1 MENGAENLFVAK
13 TPQIQFRILK
23 GSDKLGRS
31 RQPIELIEAK
41 GKKHLTKAE
50 IEERKSNE
58 LKVDL
63 KDVEIPSYLPSKLK
77 KEFED
82 ISSKLLYVGIM
93 TELDEDTLGRY
104 LLAKEKYLKYTKLLN
119 KAMRESDIFSMEK
132 LTSMQDKAFKQC
144 RACAN
149 DLGLTIASRCKLVVP
164 KSPDPPK
171 KNKFLEKFGDDR
183 GKER

>member
-1 MENGAENLFVAK
+1 MAR
-13 TPQIQFRILK
+13 P
-23 GSDKLGRS
+23 
-31 RQPIELIEAK
+31 RQPIEVIEAR
-41 GKKHLTKAE
+41 GKKHLTKVE
-50 IEERKSNE
+50 IEERKNSE

-63 KDVEIPSYLPSKLK
+63 KNIEIPNYLSSKLK

-82 ISSKLLYVGIM
+82 IASKLLQVGIM

-119 KAMRESDIFSMEK
+119 KAIRENDIVAMER

-149 DLGLTIASRCKLVVP
+149 DLGLTIASRCKLIVP

-171 KNKFLEKFGDDR
+171 KNKFLEKFGDSNA
-183 GKER
+183 EN

>member
-1 MENGAENLFVAK
+1 MAR
-13 TPQIQFRILK
+13 P
-23 GSDKLGRS
+23 
-31 RQPIELIEAK
+31 RQPIEVIEAR

-50 IEERKSNE
+50 IEERRNSE

-63 KDVEIPSYLPSKLK
+63 KNIEIPNYLSSKLK

-82 ISSKLLYVGIM
+82 IASKLLYIGIM

-119 KAMRESDIFSMEK
+119 KTIRESDIVAMER

-171 KNKFLEKFGDDR
+171 KNKFLEKFGDES